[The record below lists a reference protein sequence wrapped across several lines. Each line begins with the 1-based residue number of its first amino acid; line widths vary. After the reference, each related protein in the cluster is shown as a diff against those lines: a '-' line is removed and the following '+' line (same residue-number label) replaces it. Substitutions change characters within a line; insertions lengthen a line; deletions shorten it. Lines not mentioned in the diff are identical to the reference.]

1 MHLTLDDIARV
12 TNGRRTGPTAPPGPA
27 VDGATMDSRA
37 LRPGQLFVA
46 LRDQRDG
53 HEFVEAARAAGAAAV
68 LVDHEVDG
76 LASVVVADTAVALTA
91 LGTHA
96 RDRLDAVLANGRH
109 RAVIG
114 VTGSVGKTSVK
125 DLIASATA
133 PSRRTAASPR
143 SFNNEVGVPL
153 TLLEVPDDAEV
164 LVLEMGARGRSHV
177 ADLCTMARPTIG
189 VVTAVALAHTEAFGT
204 IEEVARAKAE
214 LVESLAAEGTA
225 VLNLGDDR
233 VAAMASRTIAGV
245 LTYGVD
251 QGDVRAE
258 GVVLDDHLRPRFRLA
273 TPWGG
278 GDVDLEVRG
287 RHNAENAAGAAAA
300 ALAAGADLD
309 GVLEG
314 LAAATLSPWRMELGV
329 TPSGLRVL
337 NDAYNANPTSMAAA
351 LEALADLDAER
362 RTAVVGPMAELGSH
376 AEAEHRRMAELAHR
390 LGIRL
395 LAVDTDQYGALAE
408 IVDGVDG
415 AIAALG
421 VLGPDDAVLV
431 KASRVAGLE
440 RLAHRLLG
448 A

>member
-1 MHLTLDDIARV
+1 MRLTLDEIARV
-12 TNGRRTGPTAPPGPA
+12 TGGRRTGPPELEI
-27 VDGATMDSRA
+27 DGATMDSRA

-46 LRDQRDG
+46 LRDERDG
-53 HEFVEAARAAGAAAV
+53 HDFVEGARSAGAHAV
-68 LVDHEVDG
+68 LVDREVDE
-76 LASVVVADTAVALTA
+76 LPSVVVTDTAVALTT
-91 LGTHA
+91 LGAHA
-96 RDRLDAVLANGRH
+96 RDRLAGVAVDGRPV
-109 RAVIG
+109 AVIG

-125 DLIASATA
+125 DLVASATA
-133 PSRRTAASPR
+133 PSRRTSASLR

-153 TLLEVPDDAEV
+153 TLLEAPEGTEV
-164 LVLEMGARGRSHV
+164 AVIEMGARGRSHV
-177 ADLCTMARPTIG
+177 AELCALARPTIG
-189 VVTAVALAHTEAFGT
+189 VVTAVALAHTEAFGA

-214 LVESLAAEGTA
+214 LVESLAADGTA
-225 VLNLGDDR
+225 VLNLGDER
-233 VAAMASRTIAGV
+233 VAAMAARTVAGV
-245 LTYGVD
+245 LTYGID

-258 GVVLDDHLRPRFRLA
+258 GVVLDDHLRPRFRLV

-278 GDVDLEVRG
+278 GELDLEVRG

-329 TPSGLRVL
+329 TPQGLRVL

-351 LEALADLDAER
+351 LEALAALDAER
-362 RTAVVGPMAELGSH
+362 RTAVVGPMAELGPH
-376 AEAEHRRMAELAHR
+376 TEAQHRRMAELAHR

-395 LAVDTDQYGALAE
+395 LAVDTDQYGAHAE
-408 IVDGVDG
+408 AVDGMEG

-421 VLGPDDAVLV
+421 ALGPDDAVLV

-440 RLAHRLLG
+440 RLAHRLLE

>member
-1 MHLTLDDIARV
+1 MRLTLDDVARV
-12 TNGRRTGPTAPPGPA
+12 TAGRRTGPTVPPGLE

-46 LRDQRDG
+46 LRDERDG
-53 HEFVEAARAAGAAAV
+53 HAFVAAARSAGAAAV

-76 LASVVVADTAVALTA
+76 LPSVVVADTASALTA
-91 LGTHA
+91 LGAHA
-96 RDRLDAVLANGRH
+96 RDRLDGVVVDGRH
-109 RAVIG
+109 AAVIG

-133 PSRRTAASPR
+133 PSRRTSASLR

-153 TLLEVPDDAEV
+153 TLLEAPEDTEV
-164 LVLEMGARGRSHV
+164 AVIEMGARGRSHV
-177 ADLCTMARPTIG
+177 ADLCTTARPTIG
-189 VVTAVALAHTEAFGT
+189 VVTAVALAHTEVFGT

-225 VLNLGDDR
+225 VLNLGDER
-233 VAAMASRTIAGV
+233 VAAMAARTVAGV
-245 LTYGVD
+245 LTYGID

-258 GVVLDDHLRPRFRLA
+258 GVVLDDHLRPRFRLVS
-273 TPWGG
+273 PWGG
-278 GDVDLEVRG
+278 GEVALEVRG

-314 LAAATLSPWRMELGV
+314 LAAARLSPWRMELGV
-329 TPSGLRVL
+329 TPEGLRVL

-351 LEALADLDAER
+351 LEALADLDAEH
-362 RTAVVGPMAELGSH
+362 RTAVVGPMAELGAH
-376 AEAEHRRMAELAHR
+376 AEAEHRRTAELAHR

-395 LAVDTDQYGALAE
+395 LAVDTDQYGDLAE
-408 IVDGVDG
+408 TVEGLEG

-421 VLGPDDAVLV
+421 PLGPDDAVLV

-440 RLAHRLLG
+440 RLARRLLEG
-448 A
+448 